1 MKIAVLLAGPWIP
14 GSSVNMAEY
23 VRVLRSLD
31 HEAMLICLNRSE
43 GRADFPIECV
53 DYPTLEDPAFYR
65 RLRLDAAIAFTWIN
79 SPGVIWAM
87 KDAGMRV
94 LLRGDSDGM
103 ISIRCFPRHYF
114 RAWMSGTSGIIQ
126 RGRVIK
132 HWLEHYFL
140 THGIEDGHRLSCIA
154 GADVTVLETAEAARH
169 IARFLATQHRSD
181 LAPRLKVAPHFISG
195 EFLTGDVPKNRQESV
210 TCIGRWDDSQKN
222 APMLAR
228 AIELHL
234 SRQPQTIFN
243 LIGNEGP
250 QDVLASLARKY
261 PQVNYMGAQKP
272 AEVRRILASS
282 RVLLSASRWEGAPL
296 VANEAL
302 AMGAT
307 VVGTPIPAMVDVVSQ
322 GDYGTVA
329 RRHSAPAL
337 AAALHSELTAWKDGR
352 RNPVAIAAYWRPQ
365 FSPDTVVS
373 RLIDLLVPSQRASRE
388 SDLPSVAAPLNPPAD
403 SQCILT

>member
-1 MKIAVLLAGPWIP
+1 MRIAVVLAGPWIP
-14 GSSVNMAEY
+14 GSSVNMTEY
-23 VRVLRSLD
+23 VRVLQSLD
-31 HEAMLICLNRSE
+31 HEAMLICMNRSE

-53 DYPTLEDPAFYR
+53 DFRTLVDPSFYR

-79 SPGVIWAM
+79 SPGIIWAM

-114 RAWMSGTSGIIQ
+114 RVWMTGTRGILQ
-126 RGRVIK
+126 RGRVLK

-140 THGIEDGHRLSCIA
+140 THGVEDGNRLSCIA
-154 GADVTVLETAEAARH
+154 GADVTVVETAEAARH
-169 IARFLATQHRSD
+169 VTRFLAKQDRRD
-181 LAPRLKVAPHFISG
+181 LASRLYVAPHFIAQ
-195 EFLTGDVPKNRQESV
+195 EFLTGEAPADRQESV

-234 SRQPQTIFN
+234 SRQPQTTFN
-243 LIGNEGP
+243 LIGNEGQ

-261 PQVNYMGAQKP
+261 PQVHYLGAQKP
-272 AEVRRILASS
+272 AEVRRALASS

-302 AMGAT
+302 ALGAT
-307 VVGTPIPAMVDVVSQ
+307 VVGTPIPAIIDVVSQ

-337 AAALHSELTAWKDGR
+337 AAALSSELAAWKAGR
-352 RNPVAIAAYWRPQ
+352 RDAVAIAAFWRPQ
-365 FSPDTVVS
+365 FSADSVVS
-373 RLIDLLVPSQRASRE
+373 RLIERLVPSRRASEE
-388 SDLPSVAAPLNPPAD
+388 SALGSVAAPSNPPAN
-403 SQCILT
+403 SQCIPI